1 METPKSQALFS
12 ARFLMRGA
20 CSLLAICWG
29 FVSPSPAFSE
39 STSSTTTEVEDDCA
53 PVGIDKASAA
63 LNAAQAWAKGL
74 TTFQAQF
81 TQESSAVAL
90 GASEQSGGEVFFQN
104 PGRMRWR
111 YEWPNKQDFVIEGD
125 TMRLYQPDLNQM
137 LIDSA
142 QKILTSD
149 LPVAFLSGIASVT
162 DKFSLVR
169 GCKADGGI
177 ADGKDPRDSRVR
189 LELKP
194 KQGGAVRRLDLV
206 VEPVKSR
213 VVAAS
218 VIDESENITSFSF
231 ARIVEGRPLA
241 KNQFEL
247 TVPAGTDVQ
256 DNRRNK

>member
-1 METPKSQALFS
+1 MEMPRHHTQFARLFVC
-12 ARFLMRGA
+12 AA
-20 CSLLAICWG
+20 CSLAAICG
-29 FVSPSPAFSE
+29 GLGAPAVAVSE
-39 STSSTTTEVEDDCA
+39 STTTELDNDCVA
-53 PVGIDKASAA
+53 VDSSNASAA

-90 GASEQSGGEVFFQN
+90 GASEQSGGEVFFQS

-169 GCKADGGI
+169 GCKVDGGI
-177 ADGKDPRDSRVR
+177 GRASELRDSRVR

-241 KNQFEL
+241 KDQFEL
-247 TVPAGTDVQ
+247 TVPAGTDIQ
-256 DNRRNK
+256 DNRKNK